1 MISRRSKTW
10 PLALLAATFG
20 LSAAAAET
28 VSRETPAVDACAR
41 TVGAMGAALGHAA
54 DTAPDGQPI
63 YRFLMRQNGLDYDVV
78 CDAVSGLVTDVTPRA
93 TH

>member
-1 MISRRSKTW
+1 
-10 PLALLAATFG
+10 LALFVTAFG

-28 VSRETPAVDACAR
+28 PSRETPAVEACAR

-54 DTAPDGQPI
+54 DVAPDGRPI

-78 CDAVSGLVTDVTPRA
+78 CDAASGLVKDVTPRT